1 LASDAGVLEGIE
13 NAKSGAVSKLP
24 NTFPILEFD
33 EEREAVIEPS
43 KAIKHRDVPERC
55 VVCYFRQIIDQSS
68 QQLALRA
75 LRPVKCIMGEIPV
88 YSGTY
93 DGQEFAILPGAVGA
107 PLAVGCLEEIIARG
121 GRKFIVCGSAGVLDQ
136 SIASGH
142 IVVPTSALRDEGTSY
157 HYLTPGRK
165 VKPTPEALE
174 AIRATLNEHGCRY
187 VEGKTW
193 TTDAFYRETRSKVAK
208 RRSEGCITVEM
219 EAAAFFAVARFRG
232 VQLAQVLYGSD
243 DVSSAEWDPREM
255 GKETSVREAL
265 FWMAL
270 KACIRL

>member
-1 LASDAGVLEGIE
+1 MPTS
-13 NAKSGAVSKLP
+13 
-24 NTFPILEFD
+24 FPILEFD

-55 VVCYFRQIIDQSS
+55 VVCYFPKTIEQARQRLD
-68 QQLALRA
+68 LRP
-75 LRPVKCIMGEIPV
+75 LRPVKCVMGEIPV
-88 YSGTY
+88 YSGTHNE
-93 DGQEFAILPGAVGA
+93 QSLAILAGAVGA
-107 PLAVGCLEEIIARG
+107 PLAAGCLEEIIARG

-157 HYLTPGRK
+157 HYLPPARE

-174 AIRATLNEHGCRY
+174 AIKASLNEHGCFY

-208 RRSEGCITVEM
+208 RRSEGCVTVEM

-243 DVSSAEWDPREM
+243 DVSSTEWDPREM
-255 GKETSVREAL
+255 GRENSAREAL
-265 FWMAL
+265 LRLAID
-270 KACIRL
+270 ACIRL